1 MRGAVLGGLGGLS
14 VEERRRELTEPT
26 GDGARLRAGPL
37 GGAPGSGSICS
48 PPGRACGIRGGG
60 GQPILQL
67 QLLARLCRP
76 AEAANQREL
85 DAGNTYAEK
94 EITQPS

>member
-1 MRGAVLGGLGGLS
+1 MRGAVLGGLSGLS
-14 VEERRRELTEPT
+14 VEERRHELTEPT
-26 GDGARLRAGPL
+26 GEGALLCCGQLASP
-37 GGAPGSGSICS
+37 PSSCSICTGSG
-48 PPGRACGIRGGG
+48 RASGIRGGG